1 MRWMLLLAFVV
12 SLSMFVPAVAHADV
26 WGLGPTL
33 VGAEKTTLTPTA
45 QKLPVSSNIV
55 GLEGYSLWG
64 TSAGAAAAVN
74 WKRTVGT
81 AKVKGHQLDF
91 RVGVLAGVV
100 SEGSTVDSL
109 FGAFG
114 EVEAAK
120 IGGLVLVL
128 RVDGGKIV
136 VNPGFK
142 LNVVSVSF

>member
-1 MRWMLLLAFVV
+1 MKWVLLLTFVLV
-12 SLSMFVPAVAHADV
+12 FVCLPLHVHADV

-33 VGAEKTTLTPTA
+33 VGAEKKMLLPTA
-45 QKLPVSSNIV
+45 QKAPVPSNIV

-64 TSAGAAAAVN
+64 PDAGAAAAVN

-81 AKVKGHQLDF
+81 ATVKGHQLDF
-91 RVGVLAGVV
+91 RVGVLAGVIT
-100 SEGSTVDSL
+100 EGTGTGPL
-109 FGAFG
+109 IGAFG

-120 IGGLVLVL
+120 IGGLVVVL
-128 RVDGGKIV
+128 RVDNGKLM